1 MSESCP
7 SEKQLRQ
14 LIDGAIADAEA
25 IVLEQH
31 LDRCGTCQQTV
42 KQMTQDGTF
51 WNSVTASLAESPAVG
66 PELDR
71 VIGELQQQ
79 SPEDAEQMGEVIE
92 LRMSSVEPPTEP
104 GTIGRLKH
112 YDILRVAGRGGMGI
126 VLKAFDRSLRR
137 IVAVKL
143 LAPHLAGNGLA
154 RQRFIREGRAAA
166 AITHQHVITIHAVEE
181 SPPFLVMQY
190 VQGETL
196 EGRIHRNGAMDVKDA
211 IRVAMQI
218 AQGLAAAHAQGV
230 VHRDIKPANILLE
243 NGIARVRITDF
254 GLARAI
260 DDASL
265 TQSGVIAGTPQYMAP
280 EQASGDAI
288 DERAD
293 LFSLGSVLYT
303 MLAGHAPFRANTAM
317 GVLKRLCDHAP
328 RSIREINPD
337 TPDWLMLIV
346 NRLHA
351 KRAADRFG
359 SAAEVAMLLEKGL
372 AAMQSGSAMQVP
384 PMLQADAEA
393 ISFNGKPQ
401 ATASFIKSPHA
412 TAISPA
418 RTLPQKLLRPGV
430 LFAVLAL
437 LALPFVWQASV
448 LGAVFSVLSLLVP
461 KLAPKLTAGLFHHAP
476 DAATADPQA
485 AGLARSAL
493 QETAD
498 EGGFW
503 RELKKMPTIR
513 RIIWLLVWVSPAVVW
528 TVDFFGNESLA
539 VYSRNSR
546 RMLGDYYDNIVFMA
560 WFMLAAWIVIG
571 MFFFRQRTPEGTRLF
586 SKPTGRTGLLVT
598 TGLAALFCTCG
609 YGTWLSDVYSPAI
622 AQQLNRHLVA
632 SGALP
637 VVTVQSKH
645 QLLVQLLKPTPGM
658 YVIID
663 GDNIPACRVNVED
676 AGGPGGGMVS
686 TTFVHLNDGSGT
698 GRWRAFVGDSEFA
711 SGELVLPD
719 GFSTH
724 FIQVPAARLSQLIK
738 GTWMSRKAGNGAHS
752 SSPVAVYPG
761 RARAEDPSALTFEF
775 HHSVA
780 ITRGVFLHENAVGR
794 NDLQFEIDETT
805 TPASITFTDSKGVKT
820 HGIIRFQPGVLD
832 GGMSGGMMGMGG
844 YGGNSIDTLT
854 ICLSG
859 TGTVRPWE
867 FKADKRLGI
876 VLYDLVRS
884 SESSLIFEPL
894 PADSTPTAIE
904 ESLHAWTKRLNVPR
918 HQTNSLGIEMLLVPP
933 ATGVTEKSRMIDLP
947 DLKHSEYVYSEYVYP
962 GGKTVEYPFAISR
975 DPISSQQFALFV
987 KETNYVTDAERGLPL
1002 PEGDAT
1008 QTIGGWTYHKGS
1020 ADATARCEW
1029 TTDLNWKLAED
1040 ATVTTDDQS
1049 HGDESS
1055 QSRPV
1060 QVISHN
1066 DAVAY
1071 CAWISKQE
1079 SRLYRLPTLAEI
1091 IVATQLSSLTG
1102 APLKNL
1108 KAPTA
1113 ETPNLFQVQ
1122 ASGLTLN
1129 RVPGIVAEWTSQEP
1143 EIVATAKHK
1152 ELLMRSADENANADP
1167 PFSYI
1172 ALPEFRSTGISFRV
1186 VGEIQVLKPKD

>member
-1 MSESCP
+1 MSELCP
-7 SEKQLRQ
+7 SEKQLRH
-14 LIDGAIADAEA
+14 LIDGGITDAEA

-31 LDRCGTCQQTV
+31 LDRCITCQQTV

-51 WNSVTASLAESPAVG
+51 WNSVAASLAKSSTGG
-66 PELDR
+66 PELNR
-71 VIGELQQQ
+71 VIDDLQQQ
-79 SPEDAEQMGEVIE
+79 SPEDAELMGEAIE
-92 LRMSSVEPPTEP
+92 LKMSSVEPPTEP

-211 IRVAMQI
+211 IRVAIQI

-337 TPDWLMLIV
+337 TPDWLMLII

-359 SAAEVAMLLEKGL
+359 SAAEVAALLEKGL
-372 AAMQSGSAMQVP
+372 AAMQSGTEMQIP
-384 PMLQADAEA
+384 PMPQADAEA

-401 ATASFIKSPHA
+401 ATASFVESPHA
-412 TAISPA
+412 TTILPA
-418 RTLPQKLLRPGV
+418 RTLPQKLLRPWV

-448 LGAVFSVLSLLVP
+448 LGAAFSLMSLLVP
-461 KLAPKLTAGLFHHAP
+461 KLAPKFTAGLFHHAP
-476 DAATADPQA
+476 NAATADPNA
-485 AGLARSAL
+485 AGMAL
-493 QETAD
+493 STLEETAD
-498 EGGFW
+498 EGSFW
-503 RELKKMPTIR
+503 RGLKTMPPIR
-513 RIIWLLVWVSPAVVW
+513 RIIWLLVWVSPTVVW
-528 TVDFFGNESLA
+528 MVAFFGSEESA
-539 VYSRNSR
+539 VYGRNSW
-546 RMLGDYYDNIVFMA
+546 RMLADYDDNIVFTA
-560 WFMLAAWIVIG
+560 WLVLAAWLVIG
-571 MFFFRQRTPEGTRLF
+571 LFFFRQRTSEETRLF
-586 SKPTGRTGLLVT
+586 SKPAGRTGLLVT
-598 TGLAALFCTCG
+598 TGLAALFCMCG

-622 AQQLNRHLVA
+622 AQLDRQESRTPP
-632 SGALP
+632 S
-637 VVTVQSKH
+637 VTQSQH
-645 QLLVQLLKPTPGM
+645 QLTFEFEKLRPGM
-658 YVIID
+658 YVMIG
-663 GDNIPACRVNVED
+663 GDNIQTVRFDGESSKV
-676 AGGPGGGMVS
+676 GS
-686 TTFVHLNDGSGT
+686 RISGSGA
-698 GRWRAFVGDSEFA
+698 GRWRALVGDVEFA
-711 SGELVLPD
+711 SGEFVLPND
-719 GFSTH
+719 FSTQ
-724 FIQVPAARLSQLIK
+724 FIQVPTALLSQLIE
-738 GTWMSRKAGNGAHS
+738 GTWMSRKAGDGARS
-752 SSPVAVYPG
+752 YSPVAVYPG
-761 RARAEDPSALTFEF
+761 RAPAEIMFEF
-775 HHSVA
+775 HNSVA
-780 ITRGVFLHENAVGR
+780 ITRGLSLHENTEGR

-805 TPASITFTDSKGVKT
+805 TPASITFTNSKGVKT

-832 GGMSGGMMGMGG
+832 GGMSGGMMAMGG
-844 YGGNSIDTLT
+844 YSGNSIDALT
-854 ICLSG
+854 ICLSR

-867 FKADKRLGI
+867 FKADKQLGI
-876 VLYDLVRS
+876 ALYDLVRS

-904 ESLHAWTKRLNVPR
+904 ESLRAWTKRLNVPR
-918 HQTNSLGIEMLLVPP
+918 HQTNSLGIDMLLVPP
-933 ATGVTEKSRMIDLP
+933 ATGVTEDSRMIALP
-947 DLKHSEYVYSEYVYP
+947 ELKDGEYSNYP
-962 GGKTVEYPFAISR
+962 GSQTVEYPFAISR
-975 DPISSQQFALFV
+975 DLISSQQFAQFV
-987 KETNYVTDAERGLPL
+987 KATNYVTDAERGLPL
-1002 PEGDAT
+1002 ADGDAT
-1008 QTIGGWTYHKGS
+1008 QAIGGWRFSKAS

-1029 TTDLNWKLAED
+1029 TADLNWKLAED
-1040 ATVTTDDQS
+1040 ATVMTDDQA
-1049 HGDESS
+1049 HGDGSNP
-1055 QSRPV
+1055 SRPV

-1071 CAWISKQE
+1071 CDWLSKQE
-1079 SRLYRLPTLAEI
+1079 GRLYRLPTVAEI
-1091 IVATQLSSLTG
+1091 KVATQLSSLTG
-1102 APLKNL
+1102 GPLTNL
-1108 KAPTA
+1108 KQPKT
-1113 ETPNLFQVQ
+1113 TMTHLFPEPELR
-1122 ASGLTLN
+1122 LTLP
-1129 RVPGIVAEWTSQEP
+1129 RVAGIVAQWTSQEP
-1143 EIVATAKHK
+1143 ELVAIAKPK
-1152 ELLMRSADENANADP
+1152 EFLMQLADENANASRG
-1167 PFSYI
+1167 SYI
-1172 ALPEFRSTGISFRV
+1172 AFPEFRSTGISFRV

>member
-1 MSESCP
+1 MSELCP

-31 LDRCGTCQQTV
+31 LDRCSTCQQTV

-51 WNSVTASLAESPAVG
+51 WNSVAASLAESSTGG
-66 PELDR
+66 PELNR
-71 VIGELQQQ
+71 VIDDLQQQ
-79 SPEDAEQMGEVIE
+79 SPEDAELMGEAIE
-92 LRMSSVEPPTEP
+92 LKMSNVEPPTEP

-137 IVAVKL
+137 IVAIKL
-143 LAPHLAGNGLA
+143 LAPHLAGNGQA

-418 RTLPQKLLRPGV
+418 RTLPQKLLRPWV

-528 TVDFFGNESLA
+528 TVAFFGNESLA

-546 RMLGDYYDNIVFMA
+546 RMLGDYDDNIVFMA

-622 AQQLNRHLVA
+622 AQLDRRQ
-632 SGALP
+632 SWTP
-637 VVTVQSKH
+637 PSVTQSQH
-645 QLLVQLLKPTPGM
+645 QITVEFEKPIPGM
-658 YVIID
+658 YVMVY
-663 GDNIPACRVNVED
+663 GDNTPAFRCD
-676 AGGPGGGMVS
+676 AKSSKVRS
-686 TTFVHLNDGSGT
+686 SINGSGAC
-698 GRWRAFVGDSEFA
+698 RWRALVGESEFA

-780 ITRGVFLHENAVGR
+780 ITRGLSLHENAVGR

-947 DLKHSEYVYSEYVYP
+947 DLKHSEYVYP

-1108 KAPTA
+1108 KPPTA

-1122 ASGLTLN
+1122 ELGLTLT
-1129 RVPGIVAEWTSQEP
+1129 RVAGIVAQWTSRQP
-1143 EIVATAKHK
+1143 AIVASAKHK